1 MRVTGQS
8 APPDVIGY
16 LLDEAK
22 AALAE
27 AGWSEVEISETRPP
41 RRALTGPLRVLRQR
55 VSGHRIALVVSG
67 ERPAGSDDVGTPL
80 SAGASRRGAGPGGA
94 PA

>member
-67 ERPAGSDDVGTPL
+67 ERPAGSADGETFPA
-80 SAGASRRGAGPGGA
+80 AGAGGRGVGPGGA

>member
-1 MRVTGQS
+1 MRATGQP
-8 APPDVIGY
+8 APPDVVGY
-16 LLDEAK
+16 PLDEAK

-67 ERPAGSDDVGTPL
+67 ERPAAPADGAP
-80 SAGASRRGAGPGGA
+80 SAGAGGGGAGPSGA
-94 PA
+94 PV